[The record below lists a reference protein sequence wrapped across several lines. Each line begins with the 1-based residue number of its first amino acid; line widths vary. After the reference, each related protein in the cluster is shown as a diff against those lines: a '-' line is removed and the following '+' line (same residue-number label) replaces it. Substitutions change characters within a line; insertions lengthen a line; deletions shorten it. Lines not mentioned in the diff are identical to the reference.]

1 MKKYTNIVLLA
12 VLAAL
17 FYKTPKFLIESVS
30 EPVGKL
36 AWMVIIFVVY
46 QMLDKVSAV
55 ILAIIMITLMHQ
67 NITEGF
73 EDSDMEKSKEDI
85 LNEKEMEEKEME
97 ENGKKNKK
105 HSLNAK
111 TKKHSKKEALKQMK
125 DKASKKGKV
134 VENEEEIDGEI
145 MEEEEPVDDVNEE
158 EIAMDG
164 KEGFASKGTLIKK
177 TKSKCNVYNRE
188 NFSGFTELLKK
199 FKIPVTTNNTTDLD
213 RELKISS
220 ERSTINSSKE

>member
-97 ENGKKNKK
+97 ENGKK
-105 HSLNAK
+105 

-125 DKASKKGKV
+125 DKTSKKGKV
-134 VENEEEIDGEI
+134 VEKEEEMDGEM

-158 EIAMDG
+158 EVVMDG

>member
-17 FYKTPKFLIESVS
+17 FYKTPQFLIESVS

-85 LNEKEMEEKEME
+85 LNEKEMEENESK
-97 ENGKKNKK
+97 ENGKKTKK

-111 TKKHSKKEALKQMK
+111 TKKHSKKETLKQMK
-125 DKASKKGKV
+125 DNTSKKGKV
-134 VENEEEIDGEI
+134 VENEEEMDGE
-145 MEEEEPVDDVNEE
+145 MMEEEPVDDVNEE
-158 EIAMDG
+158 EVVMDG

-177 TKSKCNVYNRE
+177 TRSKCNVYNRE